1 MLQIGTSG
9 PNTYLICPEY
19 RLTSR
24 DKITQERFWSDG
36 MGIMGGSQPGL
47 VLLQQRKEFQ
57 FRKFHSK
64 KYLTNFTFL
73 L

>member
-24 DKITQERFWSDG
+24 DKITQERFWSDRK
-36 MGIMGGSQPGL
+36 GIIGGSQPRL
-47 VLLQQRKEFQ
+47 VLFKQRKEFQ
-57 FRKFHSK
+57 FKNFHSK
-64 KYLTNFTFL
+64 KYLTNFTFPL
-73 L
+73 